1 VDEAEADGLRYVSDE
16 APGIRRSRAGR
27 GFSYVDPRGETL
39 RDAADLERIRG
50 LAVPPAWTDVWI
62 CPDPLGHIQATG
74 RDARGRKQYRYHP
87 RWRSARDQDKFG
99 RLASFGERLP
109 AIRRRVARDLRR
121 PGLSREK
128 VLAAV
133 VRLLDSSLIRV
144 GNPEYAR
151 DNDSIGLTTMR
162 DRHVNVFGSNL
173 RFRYRGKGGKMHEV
187 DLPDRRLAEVI
198 KRCQDLP
205 GQDLFQYVDDE
216 GEPRSIGSA
225 DVNEYLREVSGQ
237 DFTSKDFRTW
247 GGSVHAVQAFL
258 ALGDFGSEAESKA
271 NVVEGVKRVAARL
284 GNTPAVCRKSYIHPE
299 VIDAYQDGTL
309 LEWADARTAGDGPRG
324 LRSSEA
330 LLLATIRRSEL
341 SKTA

>member
-1 VDEAEADGLRYVSDE
+1 VDQAEADGLRYVSDE
-16 APGIRRSRAGR
+16 GPGIRRSRAGT
-27 GFSYVDPRGETL
+27 GFSYVDARGQTL
-39 RDAADLERIRG
+39 RDAKELERIRG

-62 CPDPLGHIQATG
+62 CPNPLGHIQATG

-87 RWRSARDQDKFG
+87 RWRSARDHDKFG
-99 RLASFGERLP
+99 RLAAFGERLP
-109 AIRRRVARDLRR
+109 SIRRRVARDLRR
-121 PGLSREK
+121 PGLPREK

-133 VRLLDSSLIRV
+133 VRLLDSTLIRV

-151 DNDSIGLTTMR
+151 DNDSIGLTTMH
-162 DRHVNVFGSNL
+162 DRHVNVFGSSL
-173 RFRYRGKGGKMHEV
+173 RFRYRGKSGKTHEV
-187 DLPDRRLAEVI
+187 DLSDRRLAQVI
-198 KRCQDLP
+198 RRCQDLP

-225 DVNEYLREVSGQ
+225 DVNEYLREVGGQ

-247 GGSVHAVQAFL
+247 GGSVHATQAFL
-258 ALGDFGSEAESKA
+258 ELGDFGNEAESKT
-271 NVVEGVKRVAARL
+271 NVVEGVKRVAERL

-309 LEWADARTAGDGPRG
+309 LTLAEALAPGEGPRG

-330 LLLATIRRSEL
+330 LLLEVIRRSEL

>member
-1 VDEAEADGLRYVSDE
+1 VDEAEAEGLRYVSDE
-16 APGIRRSRAGR
+16 GPGIRRRRAGR
-27 GFSYVDPRGETL
+27 GFSYVGPRGETL
-39 RDAADLERIRG
+39 RDARELERIRG

-62 CPDPLGHIQATG
+62 CPSPLGHIQATG

-87 RWRSARDQDKFG
+87 RWRSARDEDKFG
-99 RLASFGERLP
+99 RLAAFGERLP

-121 PGLSREK
+121 PGLPREK

-133 VRLLDSSLIRV
+133 VRALDTALIRV

-151 DNDSIGLTTMR
+151 DNDSIGLTTMH
-162 DRHVNVFGSNL
+162 DRHVNVSGSNL
-173 RFRYRGKGGKMHEV
+173 RFRYRGKSGKMHEV
-187 DLPDRRLAEVI
+187 DLADRRLARVI

-205 GQDLFQYVDDE
+205 GQDLFQYVDDG

-225 DVNEYLREVSGQ
+225 DVNAYLREVSGQ

-247 GGSVHAVQAFL
+247 GGSVHTVQVL
-258 ALGDFGSEAESKA
+258 LTLGDFETAAESKA
-271 NVVEGVKRVAARL
+271 NVVEGVKRVAERL

-299 VIDAYQDGTL
+299 VIEAYQDGSL
-309 LEWADARTAGDGPRG
+309 FALASDRVPGDGPKG

-330 LLLATIRRSEL
+330 LLLETIRRSSER
-341 SKTA
+341 